1 MEKFLYRSFIERVN
15 TKAIK
20 GFCWICDYSPF
31 FKNIQNLLFKRVG
44 EQFPFNNKQCCCH
57 NFIFFAFSST
67 SLASFSL
74 NALSFACNLLL
85 PTAIICAAHIPAFFA
100 PALPMAIVAT
110 GTPAGI

>member
-31 FKNIQNLLFKRVG
+31 FKNIQNLLLKRAR
-44 EQFPFNNKQCCCH
+44 EQYSFNNKQCCCH
-57 NFIFFAFSST
+57 NCIFFAFSST

-74 NALSFACNLLL
+74 NALSFASNLKAFKENALSFACNLLF
-85 PTAIICAAHIPAFFA
+85 PTAIIC
-100 PALPMAIVAT
+100 
-110 GTPAGI
+110 